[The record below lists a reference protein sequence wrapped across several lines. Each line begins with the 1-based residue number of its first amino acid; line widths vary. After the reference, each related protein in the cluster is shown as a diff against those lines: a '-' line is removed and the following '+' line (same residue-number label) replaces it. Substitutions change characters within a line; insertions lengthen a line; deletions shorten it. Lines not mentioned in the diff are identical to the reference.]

1 MNSLTSRI
9 RWILKG
15 QDSTSATLQTLL
27 TRIFLLAINVVTGIV
42 TARWLGANGRGELAT
57 ITLWP
62 QFLAYMVMLGIPS
75 ALVYNLKRHP
85 EKEAKTFSAAVV
97 LGVLLSILACSIGF
111 LFIPRWMSQY
121 PSETVRIAQYFMISA
136 PLPLLSAIFS
146 VALESKGEF
155 TISNQSRYL
164 TPLITFLLLGGLVL
178 TNTLTPLT
186 AGVAY
191 VLPSFPITIWM
202 LVYLQKFFRLTWSG
216 LGSAYKQLLSYGLR
230 SYGIT
235 VLEGLS
241 LQLGSILVIGVLTST
256 DMGLYNVAFSI
267 SRMLG
272 VLQSSVVTVLLPQVA
287 ARPLLEITALTGRV
301 ARVSGTLLLL
311 IAVTVIMTCPMLLQL
326 LYGSEF
332 IKASPVLRLLLLE
345 SVISCTLWVLIQAF
359 LAAGKPGVVTGIQ
372 GIGLGVSAPLLLWF
386 VPRWGLTGAGV
397 AMLVSTTVRFILV
410 LASFP
415 LILKVNLPNLL
426 INYDDIHRLK
436 NRFQRQG

>member
-1 MNSLTSRI
+1 MNSFTSRI

-97 LGVLLSILACSIGF
+97 LGLLLSIFACSIGF

-146 VALESKGEF
+146 AALESKGEF

-164 TPLITFLLLGGLVL
+164 TPLLTFLLLGGLVL

-191 VLPSFPITIWM
+191 VLPSLPITIWM
-202 LVYLQKFFRLTWSG
+202 LVYLQKFFRLTWFG
-216 LGSAYKQLLSYGLR
+216 LGGAYKQLLSYGLR

-241 LQLGSILVIGVLTST
+241 LQLGSILVIGVLTAT

-287 ARPLLEITALTGRV
+287 ARPLSEITALTGRA
-301 ARVSGTLLLL
+301 ARVSGALLLL
-311 IAVTVIMTCPMLLQL
+311 IAVTVIMTCPMLLHL

-332 IKASPVLRLLLLE
+332 IKAVPVLRLLLLE

-372 GIGLGVSAPLLLWF
+372 GIGLGVSVPLLLWF

-397 AMLVSTTVRFILV
+397 AMLVSTIIRFILV

-415 LILKVNLPNLL
+415 IILKVNPPDLL
-426 INYDDIHRLK
+426 INYDDIYRLRK
-436 NRFQRQG
+436 RF